1 MALFLPSKLL
11 IPAMF
16 SLLLFATFKPALSY
30 SYGASSISLAPSY
43 LPKMP
48 KISYMAPALPPDI
61 MPVFPSPGTTTGEA
75 PSSNLPTIPSSPSP
89 PNPDD
94 LEPNSA
100 FAPFGSMAT
109 ATSAAGPLG
118 DARRVPVAFASVFVL
133 LLWWLVVGR
142 NFLEGCQFIIFY
154 SQDKDSFAS

>member
-1 MALFLPSKLL
+1 MTLMAPFLPSKLL
-11 IPAMF
+11 ISAIL
-16 SLLLFATFKPALSY
+16 SLLLFATFKPSLSY
-30 SYGASSISLAPSY
+30 LHETTSSISVAPSY

-48 KISYMAPALPPDI
+48 KISYMAPTLPPDI
-61 MPVFPSPGTTTGEA
+61 MPVFPSPGTATGEA

-109 ATSAAGPLG
+109 ATSSAGSLG
-118 DARRVPVAFASVFVL
+118 DASRVPVAFASVFVV

-142 NFLEGCQFIIFY
+142 
-154 SQDKDSFAS
+154 

>member
-1 MALFLPSKLL
+1 MATFHLPRKILFSAMLP
-11 IPAMF
+11 
-16 SLLLFATFKPALSY
+16 LLLLLATFKPSLSY
-30 SYGASSISLAPSY
+30 PHETSSISLAPSY

-48 KISYMAPALPPDI
+48 KFSILPPALSPDV
-61 MPVFPSPGTTTGEA
+61 MPVFPSPKIGTGEA

-94 LEPNSA
+94 LDPDSA

-109 ATSAAGPLG
+109 ATSSAGSFG
-118 DARRVPVAFASVFVL
+118 DARWLPAEFLSVFVM

-142 NFLEGCQFIIFY
+142 
-154 SQDKDSFAS
+154 